1 MPPQFRFMAPMRAA
15 STIGQFCQVLREESL
30 RRHSQAWWMSVHD
43 VGRRLGLE
51 HDRARQL
58 AAECVRRG
66 LVKAS
71 HDGDW
76 HSVSIHEKGRQLARK
91 AAGLQPSS

>member
-1 MPPQFRFMAPMRAA
+1 MAPMRVDP
-15 STIGQFCQVLREESL
+15 TIDRFCQVLREESL
-30 RRHSQAWWMSVHD
+30 RRHSQPWWMSVDD
-43 VGRRLGLE
+43 VGRRLGV
-51 HDRARQL
+51 DREQAQQL

-91 AAGLQPSS
+91 AAGLPASS